1 MKGQAWQDA
10 VVPVTV
16 LYAGEIAE
24 AGLVVL
30 HFRREEEFR
39 GDLEGACRDV
49 LIGVRRMDDVRFG
62 GREGEI
68 VAGVEMLCLHLY
80 ASYRRMRMSVVFV
93 IIMACTRGL
102 IADISV
108 GYVFASMSRWCISK
122 FGCVTMAKAVPR
134 ARCRLADEVAKW
146 LVHARVVIE
155 AGKADG

>member
-1 MKGQAWQDA
+1 MHISTCGKIVVCGLGIAGICQFPGGWQTGRDSWVHYGIAFNRDFVGEMKGQAWQDA

-30 HFRREEEFR
+30 HFRREEKFR

-49 LIGVRRMDDVRFG
+49 LIGVRRVDNVRFG

-80 ASYRRMRMSVVFV
+80 ASYRRMRVSLVIV
-93 IIMACTRGL
+93 IIMACT
-102 IADISV
+102 
-108 GYVFASMSRWCISK
+108 
-122 FGCVTMAKAVPR
+122 
-134 ARCRLADEVAKW
+134 
-146 LVHARVVIE
+146 
-155 AGKADG
+155 